1 MIPEKRF
8 LLYNAAIAT
17 GEGVRNGSVAVCG
30 ERISDVWY
38 PDGDGLLEFNGSM
51 IPAERLCAAFSGAYP
66 EAVIY
71 DLSGKV
77 MFAGGIDAHVHFR
90 EPGMTDK
97 ADMETE
103 SLAAILGGVT
113 SFMDMPNTN
122 PPTVSAARLQDK
134 LEMAQGRCHA
144 NYGFHIG
151 ATNTNIDMISRLIG
165 GLEEDGSRSLIGAGD
180 FGGIKVFMGSST
192 GNMLVDSET
201 ALAAIF
207 RREEKEVLVHCEDEA
222 IIRANLL
229 KAEEESGGDIPF
241 RMHEYIRSR
250 KACIR
255 SSARALEMAMEYGT
269 RLHLLHISTAEEV
282 EMVRAAKQI
291 NKNITAETSINYLWF
306 NDTSYDTLESKVKC
320 NPSIKSENDRDVLKD
335 ALRNGLID
343 TIGTDHAPH
352 LESEKD
358 RPYLTAPS
366 GIPSIQHSLPVL
378 LTVAAQESIPLSRI
392 ASVFSEKAASMFG
405 IADRGKIKAGY
416 YADITVA
423 DPEKEFTV
431 RREDLKYK
439 CGWTP
444 YEGACLK
451 GCVEMV
457 FVNGHETVRD
467 GQPSTGTAF
476 GKKLTFK
483 N

>member
-1 MIPEKRF
+1 
-8 LLYNAAIAT
+8 
-17 GEGVRNGSVAVCG
+17 
-30 ERISDVWY
+30 
-38 PDGDGLLEFNGSM
+38 
-51 IPAERLCAAFSGAYP
+51 
-66 EAVIY
+66 
-71 DLSGKV
+71 
-77 MFAGGIDAHVHFR
+77 
-90 EPGMTDK
+90 MT
-97 ADMETE
+97 
-103 SLAAILGGVT
+103 
-113 SFMDMPNTN
+113 P
-122 PPTVSAARLQDK
+122 
-134 LEMAQGRCHA
+134 
-144 NYGFHIG
+144 
-151 ATNTNIDMISRLIG
+151 
-165 GLEEDGSRSLIGAGD
+165 
-180 FGGIKVFMGSST
+180 
-192 GNMLVDSET
+192 
-201 ALAAIF
+201 
-207 RREEKEVLVHCEDEA
+207 
-222 IIRANLL
+222 
-229 KAEEESGGDIPF
+229 
-241 RMHEYIRSR
+241 
-250 KACIR
+250 
-255 SSARALEMAMEYGT
+255 
-269 RLHLLHISTAEEV
+269 
-282 EMVRAAKQI
+282 
-291 NKNITAETSINYLWF
+291 
-306 NDTSYDTLESKVKC
+306 
-320 NPSIKSENDRDVLKD
+320 
-335 ALRNGLID
+335 ID